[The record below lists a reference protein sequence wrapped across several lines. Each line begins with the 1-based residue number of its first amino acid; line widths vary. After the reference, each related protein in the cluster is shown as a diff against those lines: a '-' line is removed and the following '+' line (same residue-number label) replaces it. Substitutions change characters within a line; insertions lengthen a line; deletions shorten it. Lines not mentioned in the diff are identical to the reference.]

1 MGAYVPL
8 PRRAGRLHY
17 KRAADDQIWGA
28 EDWVMTRGAD
38 GQRVLSAHCEM
49 VFGDEAVVRDSVL
62 AVQTDY
68 HPHDCTVR
76 IMNQG
81 QVTGTGWFRITDT
94 MAECESWTRAQ
105 GRISQTMPI
114 ARPMRGFGIHALQG
128 DGWLSATFPFEN
140 GPGHTQHWDHSLLH
154 SLHHFGASGPFI
166 HRSTSGLRY
175 VGPETITV
183 PAGTFDCHRIQFVG
197 MTNNHP
203 PYDMWITCDGDF
215 LYVKGIVQGY
225 MDSVFELVSL
235 EGTSLA

>member
-8 PRRAGRLHY
+8 PRRAGRLQY
-17 KRAADDQIWGA
+17 KRASDDHVWGA

-49 VFGDEAVVRDSVL
+49 AFGDEAVVRDSVL
-62 AVQTDY
+62 AVHADY

-81 QVTGTGWFRITDT
+81 HVTGTGWFRFTDT
-94 MAECESWTRAQ
+94 LAECESWTGAQ
-105 GRISQTMPI
+105 GRISQTMAI

-128 DGWLSATFPFEN
+128 DGWLSATFPFEK

-154 SLHHFGASGPFI
+154 SLHHFGASGPYI

-175 VGPETITV
+175 VGPEAITV
-183 PAGTFDCHRIQFVG
+183 PAGTFDCYRIQFVG

-203 PYDMWITCDGDF
+203 PYDMWITNDGDF

-235 EGTSLA
+235 EGASLA